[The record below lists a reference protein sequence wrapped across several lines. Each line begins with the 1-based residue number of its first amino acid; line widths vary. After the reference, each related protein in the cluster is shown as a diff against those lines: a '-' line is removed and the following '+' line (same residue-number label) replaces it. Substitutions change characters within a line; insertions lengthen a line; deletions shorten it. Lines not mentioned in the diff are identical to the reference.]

1 MASSLIGAYR
11 DSTNSQWEYVWRKFQ
26 RFVINRELAIIN
38 KSVTLDFLHE
48 CFVNEKLSPKTIQV
62 YKGAL
67 AIPLREGFGIN
78 TADQEFSL
86 LIRAQFIERPP
97 TKKILPKWS
106 LDKVFGLIQN
116 SDDNSD
122 DFLLKK
128 SLFLTTLATGNRANE
143 ISALTRSS
151 ILMEENPS
159 KLTIP
164 VKPKFLFKNQRLDR
178 TPPNVV
184 VRSLNAEVSCEKLCP
199 VATIKEYL
207 IRSKEWNKTDAVFC
221 SRARVSALKSPDV
234 SLHICRLIELAC
246 PGTIPRGHDVR
257 KIGTSL
263 AWCRGL
269 SPQEIVERVFWSS
282 SSVFISSYLSPV
294 DSTVNCVAVGTTA

>member
-1 MASSLIGAYR
+1 MIVEILNYLKKSNSMKKMDFVVDTISFPVIISL
-11 DSTNSQWEYVWRKFQ
+11 QE
-26 RFVINRELAIIN
+26 NRYYQII
-38 KSVTLDFLHE
+38 SDEH
-48 CFVNEKLSPKTIQV
+48 
-62 YKGAL
+62 
-67 AIPLREGFGIN
+67 
-78 TADQEFSL
+78 L
-86 LIRAQFIERPP
+86 LIYHE
-97 TKKILPKWS
+97 KKILPKWS
-106 LDKVFGLIQN
+106 LDKVLSLIQN

-151 ILMEENPS
+151 ILIEENPS
-159 KLTIP
+159 KLTIS

-184 VRSLNAEVSCEKLCP
+184 VRSLNAEVSSEKLCP

-207 IRSKEWNKTDAVFC
+207 TRSKEWNKTDAVFC
-221 SRARVSALKSPDV
+221 SRARGSALKSPDV

-269 SPQEIVERVFWSS
+269 SPKEIVERVFWSS

-294 DSTVNCVAVGTTA
+294 DSK